1 MDHSQLW
8 CFFGVRKDLGGELN
22 SPVVERLNKG
32 LMSVPRALLRGFCR
46 IRAAQAAHGLFRSL
60 RRTRASTLTGA
71 CSLVLTQPE
80 EDPPEEDIKV
90 FVDGTIPKELPS
102 VQTVTEKTT
111 STVTET
117 VDLLKAVKT
126 EKLSADVQAKFE
138 AIDNKPIVV
147 R

>member
-1 MDHSQLW
+1 MLPQ
-8 CFFGVRKDLGGELN
+8 
-22 SPVVERLNKG
+22 
-32 LMSVPRALLRGFCR
+32 
-46 IRAAQAAHGLFRSL
+46 
-60 RRTRASTLTGA
+60 
-71 CSLVLTQPE
+71 
-80 EDPPEEDIKV
+80 PEEDIKV